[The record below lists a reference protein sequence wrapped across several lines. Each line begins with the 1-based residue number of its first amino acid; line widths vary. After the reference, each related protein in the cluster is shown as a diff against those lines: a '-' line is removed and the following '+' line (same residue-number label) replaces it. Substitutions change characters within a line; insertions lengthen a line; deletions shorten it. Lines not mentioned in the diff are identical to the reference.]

1 MLDPW
6 IIEEIKKREE
16 EKRREQPTVPLEIDQ
31 PPDERDVP
39 PTKHPDDPEEGNDR
53 GVVIIGPDGEEEKK

>member
-6 IIEEIKKREE
+6 IIEEIRRKEEERKRE
-16 EKRREQPTVPLEIDQ
+16 RPTIQPEIDQ
-31 PPDERDVP
+31 PPDERDAP
-39 PTKHPDDPEEGNDR
+39 PTKHPDDPEEGNNR